1 MKEKIDREKLIKSL
15 RWHQSQLH
23 HFLDLYFNKENYTE
37 DERNYYKKF
46 TDSTYRTHLAK
57 TAELQAQLNEF
68 TSEAT
73 F

>member
-1 MKEKIDREKLIKSL
+1 MTEEERQKKIKTL

-23 HFLDLYFNKENYTE
+23 HFLDLYFNKENYTD

-46 TDSTYRTHLAK
+46 TDSTYRKHLAM
-57 TAELQAQLNEF
+57 TAELQKELNQF
-68 TSEAT
+68 DSQAI